1 MPFNCLKC
9 SKNFSTKWNLKIH
22 SQRKNPCIAMETVI
36 STTTIQNSGEIL
48 EKSGEINQKSG
59 EETHKSG
66 EGNLRGKTNKNSII
80 TPINL
85 YMCIYCNKSYSNK
98 YSKYSHQEKCKI
110 SKNSIKKEENVINI
124 KALINKLKNTDKS
137 LVLKDN
143 EIKLIKTK
151 NIKKKDVILNTLS
164 DKLLTKKIINN
175 ITNNITNNN
184 NMNNSHNTNSNN
196 TIININAFGKENLD
210 SLSLEAIQRIFSKK
224 YGCYSAA
231 LKEIYA
237 NIPENNNF
245 YIANKGNSKYMKVYN
260 GKKCDYELSTKF
272 NTRLSDNTMTH
283 IENLLDKNK
292 DKLIKK
298 NTKYIN
304 KVLDDYHGGEITERY
319 KEEGGGFILNI
330 SDDMKAILCTTL
342 KNMKNNEMK

>member
-1 MPFNCLKC
+1 MSFNCLRC
-9 SKNFSTKWNLKIH
+9 SKCFTTPWNLKRH
-22 SQRKNPCIAMETVI
+22 NKRKTPCIAMENVNSSI
-36 STTTIQNSGEIL
+36 TIQNSMPISQNSMPIL
-48 EKSGEINQKSG
+48 RNSMPILQNSMPIEKPTNITAIN
-59 EETHKSG
+59 
-66 EGNLRGKTNKNSII
+66 II

-98 YSKYSHQEKCKI
+98 SSKYKHQEKCKI
-110 SKNSIKKEENVINI
+110 SKNSIQKEENVINI

-137 LVLKDN
+137 LVIKDN